1 MKAGLTRIFVG
12 ILALTPLSLL
22 GCSSDSSPAHSGSGG
37 STGAAGTTSGGVSAG
52 GATTSPAGSGGA
64 ITSSGT
70 PASGGQSQASSVP
83 QGGSATGGAVTSAS
97 GQPASGGSAGSATGG
112 RASGGAA
119 GGGNATGGNAAGGS
133 VAGAT
138 VTGGS
143 VAGGSV
149 AGGSVAGSS
158 VAGSSRAGGSVAGG
172 SVAGGS
178 GAGGSRAG
186 GSVAGGSVAGG
197 SVAGGSATG
206 GRVTGGTT
214 TGGVSAGGAG
224 SGGRTTAGGSSG
236 TAAGGAVV
244 TPATGTY
251 PVSSGKP
258 TIYLAS
264 DSTVSYYATNPNNQ
278 EGLGQELQNFF
289 TSDVVVV
296 DDAIGG
302 RSSKS
307 FIDEGHLDAILA
319 VIKPGDY
326 LFAEWGINDRYTSD
340 TTRYTNPATTYRT
353 YLQQYIDGARSK
365 NAIPVIITPT
375 PRLDYQNGVFNND
388 YVAYCQADAAVAAST
403 NTPLI
408 DLQTMA
414 LAYYTQIGITAVQ
427 TTIVLV
433 ENGQPNVLHFQAHGA
448 YEMARL
454 VALGVQALN
463 LPISQFVIQA
473 KLDGG

>member
-1 MKAGLTRIFVG
+1 MMKPCLARLFLAVF
-12 ILALTPLSLL
+12 ALTTFSLL
-22 GCSSDSSPAHSGSGG
+22 ACSSSNSPSGSGG
-37 STGAAGTTSGGVSAG
+37 SSAGEVTSTGGVSGGGTTSSPPASAG
-52 GATTSPAGSGGA
+52 SLPGGSTT
-64 ITSSGT
+64 
-70 PASGGQSQASSVP
+70 ASGGQAQAGSTA
-83 QGGSATGGAVTSAS
+83 QGGSASGGAATSAAGQTVPGGSVAGSSATGGAI
-97 GQPASGGSAGSATGG
+97 GGSETGGGPEAGSV
-112 RASGGAA
+112 A
-119 GGGNATGGNAAGGS
+119 GGSEAGGS
-133 VAGAT
+133 VAGGSKAGGSVAGGSKAGGSVVGGSVVGGGVVGGSVAAGT
-138 VTGGS
+138 TTGGS
-143 VAGGSV
+143 VAGGSK
-149 AGGSVAGSS
+149 
-158 VAGSSRAGGSVAGG
+158 AGGSVAGG
-172 SVAGGS
+172 SK
-178 GAGGSRAG
+178 
-186 GSVAGGSVAGG
+186 
-197 SVAGGSATG
+197 TG
-206 GRVTGGTT
+206 GVT
-214 TGGVSAGGAG
+214 TGGVATGGKTSTG
-224 SGGRTTAGGSSG
+224 S
-236 TAAGGAVV
+236 AGGAVV

-264 DSTVSYYATNPNNQ
+264 DSTVSYYASNPDNQ

-307 FIDEGHLDAILA
+307 FIDEGHLTTILA

-375 PRLDYQNGVFNND
+375 PRLDYQNGVFNNG
-388 YVAYCQADAAVAAST
+388 YVAYCAADAAVAASS

-433 ENGQPNVLHFQAHGA
+433 SGGQPNVLHFQAHGA

>member
-1 MKAGLTRIFVG
+1 MMKAGLTRIFVG

-37 STGAAGTTSGGVSAG
+37 STGPAVTTAGGASAG
-52 GATTSPAGSGGA
+52 GTTTSPAGSGGA
-64 ITSSGT
+64 IISSGT
-70 PASGGQSQASSVP
+70 PPSGGQSQASSVP
-83 QGGSATGGAVTSAS
+83 QGGSATGGAVSSAA
-97 GQPASGGSAGSATGG
+97 GQPASGSNGGSGSGGLASGGASGGSSATGG
-112 RASGGAA
+112 SLV
-119 GGGNATGGNAAGGS
+119 GGS
-133 VAGAT
+133 

-149 AGGSVAGSS
+149 AGGSSGAGS
-158 VAGSSRAGGSVAGG
+158 VASSGGAGGSRAGGGGAGGTVLGGSRTGGGGAGGSVAGG
-172 SVAGGS
+172 SVAGG
-178 GAGGSRAG
+178 
-186 GSVAGGSVAGG
+186 
-197 SVAGGSATG
+197 
-206 GRVTGGTT
+206 RVTGGTA
-214 TGGVSAGGAG
+214 TGGVSAGGTG
-224 SGGRTTAGGSSG
+224 TAGKTAGSSG
-236 TAAGGAVV
+236 TPSGGAVV

-264 DSTVSYYATNPNNQ
+264 DSTVSYYAPNPNNQ

-353 YLQQYIDGARSK
+353 YLQQYIDGARGK

-463 LPISQFVIQA
+463 LPLSQFVIQA

>member
-1 MKAGLTRIFVG
+1 MKPWLSQVLIVA
-12 ILALTPLSLL
+12 LATFSFL
-22 GCSSDSSPAHSGSGG
+22 GCSSSDAPSGAVG
-37 STGAAGTTSGGVSAG
+37 STGGEVMSSGGASAG
-52 GATTSPAGSGGA
+52 GTTTSATNSGGTLA
-64 ITSSGT
+64 SGGT
-70 PASGGQSQASSVP
+70 RATGGQSQAGSIVQGGTASGGTVNSAGGQP
-83 QGGSATGGAVTSAS
+83 GSGGSASGGSPAGGSPSGGSPSGGSPAGGSAAGGSPAGGSAS
-97 GQPASGGSAGSATGG
+97 GGNPAGGSASGGSAS
-112 RASGGAA
+112 
-119 GGGNATGGNAAGGS
+119 
-133 VAGAT
+133 
-138 VTGGS
+138 GGS
-143 VAGGSV
+143 VAGGSKTGGV
-149 AGGSVAGSS
+149 IAGGATIGGMS
-158 VAGSSRAGGSVAGG
+158 AGGT
-172 SVAGGS
+172 
-178 GAGGSRAG
+178 GAGGKTP
-186 GSVAGGSVAGG
+186 
-197 SVAGGSATG
+197 TG
-206 GRVTGGTT
+206 G
-214 TGGVSAGGAG
+214 AGGAT
-224 SGGRTTAGGSSG
+224 S
-236 TAAGGAVV
+236 GGAVV

-251 PVSSGKP
+251 PVSAGKP

-289 TSDVVVV
+289 TTDVVVV

-307 FIDEGHLDAILA
+307 FIDEGHLAAILA
-319 VIKPGDY
+319 VIKEGDY

-353 YLQQYIDGARSK
+353 YLQQYIDGARGK

-388 YVAYCQADAAVAAST
+388 YVAYCQADAAVAASS

-414 LAYYTQIGITAVQ
+414 LAYYTKIGITAVQ

-433 ENGQPNVLHFQAHGA
+433 ENGQPNVLHYQKQGA

-463 LPISQFVIQA
+463 LPISQYVIQA

>member
-1 MKAGLTRIFVG
+1 MTSAAGQTT
-12 ILALTPLSLL
+12 AP
-22 GCSSDSSPAHSGSGG
+22 GG
-37 STGAAGTTSGGVSAG
+37 SV
-52 GATTSPAGSGGA
+52 AGS
-64 ITSSGT
+64 
-70 PASGGQSQASSVP
+70 
-83 QGGSATGGAVTSAS
+83 SATGGAT
-97 GQPASGGSAGSATGG
+97 GGSETGG
-112 RASGGAA
+112 GPEA
-119 GGGNATGGNAAGGS
+119 GS
-133 VAGAT
+133 VAG
-138 VTGGS
+138 GS
-143 VAGGSV
+143 EAGGSV
-149 AGGSVAGSS
+149 AGG
-158 VAGSSRAGGSVAGG
+158 SRAGGSVAGG
-172 SVAGGS
+172 SK
-178 GAGGSRAG
+178 AG

-197 SVAGGSATG
+197 SVAA
-206 GRVTGGTT
+206 GTT
-214 TGGVSAGGAG
+214 TGGSV
-224 SGGRTTAGGSSG
+224 AGGSKAGGSVAG
-236 TAAGGAVV
+236 GSKTGGVTTGGVATGGKTSTGSAGGAVV

-264 DSTVSYYATNPNNQ
+264 DSTVSYYASNPDNQ

-307 FIDEGHLDAILA
+307 FIDEGHLTAILA

-375 PRLDYQNGVFNND
+375 PRLDYQNGVFNNG
-388 YVAYCQADAAVAAST
+388 YVAYCAADAAVAASS

-433 ENGQPNVLHFQAHGA
+433 SGGQPNVLHFQAHGA

>member
-1 MKAGLTRIFVG
+1 V
-12 ILALTPLSLL
+12 
-22 GCSSDSSPAHSGSGG
+22 
-37 STGAAGTTSGGVSAG
+37 
-52 GATTSPAGSGGA
+52 
-64 ITSSGT
+64 
-70 PASGGQSQASSVP
+70 
-83 QGGSATGGAVTSAS
+83 
-97 GQPASGGSAGSATGG
+97 
-112 RASGGAA
+112 A
-119 GGGNATGGNAAGGS
+119 GGGK
-133 VAGAT
+133 
-138 VTGGS
+138 TGGS
-143 VAGGSV
+143 VAGGSKAGGSI
-149 AGGSVAGSS
+149 AGGSVT
-158 VAGSSRAGGSVAGG
+158 GGSVVGG
-172 SVAGGS
+172 SKTGG
-178 GAGGSRAG
+178 
-186 GSVAGGSVAGG
+186 V
-197 SVAGGSATG
+197 ATG
-206 GRVTGGTT
+206 GTPTGGKTS
-214 TGGVSAGGAG
+214 TGS
-224 SGGRTTAGGSSG
+224 
-236 TAAGGAVV
+236 AGGAVV

-264 DSTVSYYATNPNNQ
+264 DSTVSYYPPTTAGNQ

-307 FIDEGHLDAILA
+307 FIDEKHLDAILA
-319 VIKPGDY
+319 LIKPGDY

-375 PRLDYQNGVFNND
+375 PRLDYKNGVFNND
-388 YVAYCQADAAVAAST
+388 YVAYCAGDAAVAAST

-414 LAYYTQIGITAVQ
+414 LAYYTQIGITKVQ

-433 ENGQPNVLHFQAHGA
+433 ENGQPNVLHFQKQGA

-454 VALGVQALN
+454 VALGIQALN
-463 LPISQFVIQA
+463 LPISKYAIQA

>member
-1 MKAGLTRIFVG
+1 MSHLCRRLFMMKTCFARVLVG
-12 ILALTPLSLL
+12 VLAATALSLL
-22 GCSSDSSPAHSGSGG
+22 GCSSGNSPSGSGG
-37 STGAAGTTSGGVSAG
+37 STGGEAASSGGASTGGAATSVTSSGGELQNGGISAAGGQSQAGSVAQGGTSFG
-52 GATTSPAGSGGA
+52 GATTS
-64 ITSSGT
+64 
-70 PASGGQSQASSVP
+70 SGGQ
-83 QGGSATGGAVTSAS
+83 TGLG
-97 GQPASGGSAGSATGG
+97 
-112 RASGGAA
+112 GGAA
-119 GGGNATGGNAAGGS
+119 GGRGTGGSAAGGS
-133 VAGAT
+133 E
-138 VTGGS
+138 TGGS
-143 VAGGSV
+143 AVGGSK
-149 AGGSVAGSS
+149 
-158 VAGSSRAGGSVAGG
+158 
-172 SVAGGS
+172 
-178 GAGGSRAG
+178 
-186 GSVAGGSVAGG
+186 
-197 SVAGGSATG
+197 AGGSAAGGSKTG
-206 GRVTGGTT
+206 GVVAGGTT

-224 SGGRTTAGGSSG
+224 TGGRTATGGAGGSTS
-236 TAAGGAVV
+236 GGAVV

-251 PVSSGKP
+251 PVSAGKP

-307 FIDEGHLDAILA
+307 FIDEGHLAAILA
-319 VIKPGDY
+319 VIKEGDY

-340 TTRYTNPATTYRT
+340 ATRYTDPATTYRT
-353 YLQQYIDGARSK
+353 YLQQYIDGARAK

-388 YVAYCQADAAVAAST
+388 YVAYCQADAAVAASS

-414 LAYYTQIGITAVQ
+414 LAYYTKVGITVVQ
-427 TTIVLV
+427 TTISLV

>member
-1 MKAGLTRIFVG
+1 MKPCLTRLFLG
-12 ILALTPLSLL
+12 AFALTTFSLL
-22 GCSSDSSPAHSGSGG
+22 ACSASNSPSGSGG
-37 STGAAGTTSGGVSAG
+37 SSGGEVTSTGGVSAG
-52 GATTSPAGSGGA
+52 GTTTSA
-64 ITSSGT
+64 
-70 PASGGQSQASSVP
+70 PASGGALPSAGTSASGGHAQAGSVA
-83 QGGSATGGAVTSAS
+83 QGGSDTGGAMTSAAGQTTAPGGSVAGSSATGGAI
-97 GQPASGGSAGSATGG
+97 GGSETGG
-112 RASGGAA
+112 GPEA
-119 GGGNATGGNAAGGS
+119 GS
-133 VAGAT
+133 VAG
-138 VTGGS
+138 GS
-143 VAGGSV
+143 EAGGSV
-149 AGGSVAGSS
+149 AGGSKT
-158 VAGSSRAGGSVAGG
+158 GGVTTGG
-172 SVAGGS
+172 G
-178 GAGGSRAG
+178 
-186 GSVAGGSVAGG
+186 
-197 SVAGGSATG
+197 ATG
-206 GRVTGGTT
+206 GKTSTG
-214 TGGVSAGGAG
+214 S
-224 SGGRTTAGGSSG
+224 
-236 TAAGGAVV
+236 AGGAVV

-319 VIKPGDY
+319 LIKPGDY

-353 YLQQYIDGARSK
+353 YLQQYIDGARGK

-388 YVAYCQADAAVAAST
+388 YVAYCAADAAVAASS

-414 LAYYTQIGITAVQ
+414 LAYYTQVGITAVQ

-433 ENGQPNVLHFQAHGA
+433 SGGQPNVLHFQAHGA

>member
-1 MKAGLTRIFVG
+1 MMTAGFNRIFTG
-12 ILALTPLSLL
+12 IFALTACLLL

-37 STGAAGTTSGGVSAG
+37 SAGGTVTATGGVSAG
-52 GATTSPAGSGGA
+52 GASTSPPSSGGA
-64 ITSSGT
+64 LTSGGA
-70 PASGGQSQASSVP
+70 PASGGQSQAGSVS
-83 QGGSATGGAVTSAS
+83 QGGSATGGAVTSAA
-97 GQPASGGSAGSATGG
+97 GQPASGGSAAGG

-119 GGGNATGGNAAGGS
+119 AGGSATASSATGGSAAGSSVGGGSLAGGS
-133 VAGAT
+133 VGGGSK
-138 VTGGS
+138 TGGS
-143 VAGGSV
+143 VAGGSMIS
-149 AGGSVAGSS
+149 GG
-158 VAGSSRAGGSVAGG
+158 R
-172 SVAGGS
+172 
-178 GAGGSRAG
+178 
-186 GSVAGGSVAGG
+186 
-197 SVAGGSATG
+197 TG
-206 GRVTGGTT
+206 GGVTGGTS
-214 TGGVSAGGAG
+214 TGGVSTGGAGTAGKTATAGSTGTSAGGAI
-224 SGGRTTAGGSSG
+224 
-236 TAAGGAVV
+236 V

-251 PVSSGKP
+251 PVSSGTP

-264 DSTVSYYATNPNNQ
+264 DSTVSYYATNPDNQ
-278 EGLGQELQNFF
+278 EGWGQELQNFF

-307 FIDEGHLDAILA
+307 FIDEGHLTAILA

-326 LFAEWGINDRYTSD
+326 LFAAWGINDRYTSD

-353 YLQQYIDGARSK
+353 YLQQYIDGARGK

-388 YVAYCQADAAVAAST
+388 YVAYCQADTAVAASS

-414 LAYYTQIGITAVQ
+414 LAYYTKIGITAVQ

-433 ENGQPNVLHFQAHGA
+433 SNGQPNVLHFQKQGA

-463 LPISQFVIQA
+463 LPISQFVVQA

>member
-1 MKAGLTRIFVG
+1 MMKPCLTRIFAGALV
-12 ILALTPLSLL
+12 LAACSLL
-22 GCSSDSSPAHSGSGG
+22 GCSSETGGTQSGTGG
-37 STGAAGTTSGGVSAG
+37 STGGALTGSGGVSTG
-52 GATTSPAGSGGA
+52 GSTTSSVGSGGA
-64 ITSSGT
+64 QPSGGT
-70 PASGGQSQASSVP
+70 LASGGQAQGGSVSQGGSGTGGATSNAGGKSALGGSASGGSASGGAASGGSARGGSETGGSNTGGSESGGSKTGGSLAGGSASGGSAK
-83 QGGSATGGAVTSAS
+83 GGSATGGSL
-97 GQPASGGSAGSATGG
+97 
-112 RASGGAA
+112 
-119 GGGNATGGNAAGGS
+119 
-133 VAGAT
+133 
-138 VTGGS
+138 
-143 VAGGSV
+143 
-149 AGGSVAGSS
+149 
-158 VAGSSRAGGSVAGG
+158 
-172 SVAGGS
+172 
-178 GAGGSRAG
+178 
-186 GSVAGGSVAGG
+186 
-197 SVAGGSATG
+197 AGGSATG

-214 TGGVSAGGAG
+214 TGGVSAGGTG
-224 SGGRTTAGGSSG
+224 SGGKTGAGGSAG
-236 TAAGGAVV
+236 GGAVV

-264 DSTVSYYATNPNNQ
+264 DSTVSYYAPNANNQ
-278 EGLGQELQNFF
+278 EGWGQELQNFF

-307 FIDEGHLDAILA
+307 FIDEGHLTAILG
-319 VIKPGDY
+319 VIKEGDY
-326 LFAEWGINDRYTSD
+326 LFAAWGINDRYTSD

-375 PRLDYQNGVFNND
+375 PRLDYNNGVFNND
-388 YVAYCQADAAVAAST
+388 YVAYCQADAAVAASS

-414 LAYYTQIGITAVQ
+414 LAYYTQIGITVVQ

-433 ENGQPNVLHFQAHGA
+433 SGGQPNVLHYQAHGA

-463 LPISQFVIQA
+463 LPISQFVVQA

>member
-1 MKAGLTRIFVG
+1 MTKTCFARVFVG
-12 ILALTPLSLL
+12 ILAATAMSLL
-22 GCSSDSSPAHSGSGG
+22 GCSSGNSPSGSGG
-37 STGAAGTTSGGVSAG
+37 STGGEAASSGGASTGGTTTSVTSSGGGLQNGGISSAGGQSQAGSVAQGGTSFG
-52 GATTSPAGSGGA
+52 GATTS
-64 ITSSGT
+64 
-70 PASGGQSQASSVP
+70 SGGQ
-83 QGGSATGGAVTSAS
+83 TGVG
-97 GQPASGGSAGSATGG
+97 
-112 RASGGAA
+112 GGAA
-119 GGGNATGGNAAGGS
+119 GGRGTGGSAVGGSKAGGSAAGGS
-133 VAGAT
+133 KPGGVVA
-138 VTGGS
+138 
-143 VAGGSV
+143 
-149 AGGSVAGSS
+149 
-158 VAGSSRAGGSVAGG
+158 
-172 SVAGGS
+172 
-178 GAGGSRAG
+178 
-186 GSVAGGSVAGG
+186 
-197 SVAGGSATG
+197 
-206 GRVTGGTT
+206 GGTT

-224 SGGRTTAGGSSG
+224 TGGRTATGGAGGSTS
-236 TAAGGAVV
+236 GGAVV

-251 PVSSGKP
+251 PVSAGKP

-307 FIDEGHLDAILA
+307 FIDEGHLAAILA
-319 VIKPGDY
+319 VIKEGDY

-340 TTRYTNPATTYRT
+340 ATRYTDPATTYRT
-353 YLQQYIDGARSK
+353 YLQQYIDGARAK

-388 YVAYCQADAAVAAST
+388 YVAYCQADAAVAASS

-414 LAYYTQIGITAVQ
+414 LAYYTKVGITVVQ
-427 TTIVLV
+427 TTIALV
-433 ENGQPNVLHFQAHGA
+433 ESGQPNVLHFQAHGA

>member
-1 MKAGLTRIFVG
+1 M
-12 ILALTPLSLL
+12 
-22 GCSSDSSPAHSGSGG
+22 SGG
-37 STGAAGTTSGGVSAG
+37 TAAGGTAAGGTAAGGSKADAGVGGGTSSGGASSGGVATGGKTAAGGAG
-52 GATTSPAGSGGA
+52 GATS
-64 ITSSGT
+64 
-70 PASGGQSQASSVP
+70 
-83 QGGSATGGAVTSAS
+83 
-97 GQPASGGSAGSATGG
+97 
-112 RASGGAA
+112 
-119 GGGNATGGNAAGGS
+119 
-133 VAGAT
+133 
-138 VTGGS
+138 
-143 VAGGSV
+143 
-149 AGGSVAGSS
+149 
-158 VAGSSRAGGSVAGG
+158 
-172 SVAGGS
+172 
-178 GAGGSRAG
+178 
-186 GSVAGGSVAGG
+186 
-197 SVAGGSATG
+197 
-206 GRVTGGTT
+206 
-214 TGGVSAGGAG
+214 
-224 SGGRTTAGGSSG
+224 
-236 TAAGGAVV
+236 GGAVV

-251 PVSSGKP
+251 PVSAGKP

-307 FIDEGHLDAILA
+307 FIDEGHLSAILA
-319 VIKPGDY
+319 VIKEGDY

-353 YLQQYIDGARSK
+353 YLQQYIDGARAK

-388 YVAYCQADAAVAAST
+388 YVAYCQADAAVAASS

-414 LAYYTQIGITAVQ
+414 LAYYTKIGITAVQ

-433 ENGQPNVLHFQAHGA
+433 ENGQPNVLHFQKQGA

-463 LPISQFVIQA
+463 LPISKYVIQA

>member
-1 MKAGLTRIFVG
+1 MMKPCLTRIFAGALV
-12 ILALTPLSLL
+12 LAACSLL
-22 GCSSDSSPAHSGSGG
+22 GCSSDTGGTQSGTGG
-37 STGAAGTTSGGVSAG
+37 STGGALTGSGGVSTG
-52 GATTSPAGSGGA
+52 GSTTSSVGSGGA
-64 ITSSGT
+64 QPSGGT
-70 PASGGQSQASSVP
+70 LASGGQAQGGSVSQGGSGTGGATSNAGGKSALGGSASGGSASGGAASGGSARGGSETGGSNTGGSESGGSKTGGSLAGGSASGGSAK
-83 QGGSATGGAVTSAS
+83 GGSATGGSL
-97 GQPASGGSAGSATGG
+97 
-112 RASGGAA
+112 
-119 GGGNATGGNAAGGS
+119 
-133 VAGAT
+133 
-138 VTGGS
+138 
-143 VAGGSV
+143 
-149 AGGSVAGSS
+149 
-158 VAGSSRAGGSVAGG
+158 
-172 SVAGGS
+172 
-178 GAGGSRAG
+178 
-186 GSVAGGSVAGG
+186 
-197 SVAGGSATG
+197 AGGSATG

-214 TGGVSAGGAG
+214 TTGGVSAGGTG
-224 SGGRTTAGGSSG
+224 SGGKTGAGGSAG
-236 TAAGGAVV
+236 GGAVV

-264 DSTVSYYATNPNNQ
+264 DSTVSYYAPNANNQ
-278 EGLGQELQNFF
+278 EGWGQELQNFF

-307 FIDEGHLDAILA
+307 FIDEGHLTAILG
-319 VIKPGDY
+319 VIKEGDY
-326 LFAEWGINDRYTSD
+326 LFAAWGINDRYTSD

-375 PRLDYQNGVFNND
+375 PRLDYNNGVFNND
-388 YVAYCQADAAVAAST
+388 YVAYCQADAAVAASS

-414 LAYYTQIGITAVQ
+414 LAYYTQIGITVVQ

-433 ENGQPNVLHFQAHGA
+433 SGGQPNVLHYQAHGA

-463 LPISQFVIQA
+463 LPISQFVVQA

>member
-1 MKAGLTRIFVG
+1 MMKPCLTRIFAGALV
-12 ILALTPLSLL
+12 LAACSLL
-22 GCSSDSSPAHSGSGG
+22 GCSSETGGTQSGTGG
-37 STGAAGTTSGGVSAG
+37 STGGALTGSGGVSTG
-52 GATTSPAGSGGA
+52 GSTTSSVGSGGA
-64 ITSSGT
+64 QPSGGT
-70 PASGGQSQASSVP
+70 LASGGQAQGGSVSQGGSGTGGATSNAGGKSALGGSASGGSASGGAASGGSARGGSETGGSNTGGSESGGSKTGGSLAGGSASGGSAK
-83 QGGSATGGAVTSAS
+83 GGSATGGSL
-97 GQPASGGSAGSATGG
+97 
-112 RASGGAA
+112 
-119 GGGNATGGNAAGGS
+119 
-133 VAGAT
+133 
-138 VTGGS
+138 
-143 VAGGSV
+143 
-149 AGGSVAGSS
+149 
-158 VAGSSRAGGSVAGG
+158 
-172 SVAGGS
+172 
-178 GAGGSRAG
+178 
-186 GSVAGGSVAGG
+186 
-197 SVAGGSATG
+197 AGGSATG

-214 TGGVSAGGAG
+214 TTGGVSAGGTG
-224 SGGRTTAGGSSG
+224 SGGKTGAGGSAG
-236 TAAGGAVV
+236 GGAVV

-264 DSTVSYYATNPNNQ
+264 DSTVSYYAPNANNQ
-278 EGLGQELQNFF
+278 EGWGQELQNFF

-307 FIDEGHLDAILA
+307 FIDEGHLTAILG
-319 VIKPGDY
+319 VIKEGDY
-326 LFAEWGINDRYTSD
+326 LFAAWGINDRYTSD

-375 PRLDYQNGVFNND
+375 PRLDYNNGVFNND
-388 YVAYCQADAAVAAST
+388 YVAYCQADAAVAASS

-414 LAYYTQIGITAVQ
+414 LAYYTQIGITVVQ

-433 ENGQPNVLHFQAHGA
+433 SGGQPNVLHYQAHGA

-463 LPISQFVIQA
+463 LPISQFVVQA

>member
-1 MKAGLTRIFVG
+1 MMKPCLTRLFLG
-12 ILALTPLSLL
+12 AFALTTFSLL
-22 GCSSDSSPAHSGSGG
+22 ACSASNSPSGSGG
-37 STGAAGTTSGGVSAG
+37 SSGGEVTSTGGVSAG
-52 GATTSPAGSGGA
+52 GTTTSA
-64 ITSSGT
+64 
-70 PASGGQSQASSVP
+70 PASGGALP
-83 QGGSATGGAVTSAS
+83 SAGTSAS
-97 GQPASGGSAGSATGG
+97 GGHAQAGSVAQGGSDTGG
-112 RASGGAA
+112 AMTSAA
-119 GGGNATGGNAAGGS
+119 GQTTAPGGS
-133 VAGAT
+133 VAGSSAT
-138 VTGGS
+138 GGTTGGS
-143 VAGGSV
+143 ETGGSPEAGSVAGGSKVGGSIAGGSV
-149 AGGSVAGSS
+149 AGGSIAGGSK
-158 VAGSSRAGGSVAGG
+158 AGGSIAGGSIAGGSVAGG
-172 SVAGGS
+172 SI
-178 GAGGSRAG
+178 AG
-186 GSVAGGSVAGG
+186 GSVAGGSKAGG
-197 SVAGGSATG
+197 SVAGGSKTGGVTTGGGATG
-206 GRVTGGTT
+206 GKTSTG
-214 TGGVSAGGAG
+214 S
-224 SGGRTTAGGSSG
+224 
-236 TAAGGAVV
+236 AGGAVV

-258 TIYLAS
+258 PIYLAS

-319 VIKPGDY
+319 LIKPGDY

-353 YLQQYIDGARSK
+353 YLQQYIDGARGK

-388 YVAYCQADAAVAAST
+388 YVAYCAADAAVAASS

-414 LAYYTQIGITAVQ
+414 LAYYTQVGITAVQ

-433 ENGQPNVLHFQAHGA
+433 SGGQPNVLHFQAHGA